1 MTSLASR
8 LVFAPLV
15 LAFGLIATAQ
25 AQAQA
30 GAATV
35 PQADWKATH
44 HEDPDALWKIVH
56 DHCAPAAASG
66 VYPPSPCAA
75 VHQGP
80 GGYAILKDRHGAYQY
95 LVLPL
100 ARTQGIESP
109 ELIRPDAPNYLA
121 AAWRARLYVEA
132 ALGMAQPREVLG
144 LVVNSPEGRSQNQ
157 LHIHVDCM
165 RRDVRDALA
174 RQLRHISSRW
184 RWLPV
189 GLPPHGHRYMARWVD
204 GTELH
209 VNPFADL
216 ARALPAGDRMD
227 MHGLAVVGASRGP
240 ARPGFILLSDRIGPD
255 DRANAE
261 ELQDVDCTMARRPP
275 PL

>member
-1 MTSLASR
+1 MTIPHSR
-8 LVFAPLV
+8 LVLAGLA
-15 LAFGLIATAQ
+15 LAFGLTATAQ
-25 AQAQA
+25 AQSTTAQA
-30 GAATV
+30 AA
-35 PQADWKATH
+35 PQVDGKATH
-44 HEDPDALWKIVH
+44 REDPDALWKIVH
-56 DHCAPAAASG
+56 DHCAPAAADG
-66 VYPPSPCAA
+66 IYPPSPCAA
-75 VHQGP
+75 VHQGA
-80 GGYAILKDRHGAYQY
+80 GGYAVLKDRHGAYQY

-109 ELIRPDAPNYLA
+109 ELARPDAPNYLA
-121 AAWRARLYVEA
+121 EAWRARLYVEA
-132 ALGMAQPREVLG
+132 ALGLAQPREVLG

-204 GTELH
+204 GTELPI
-209 VNPFADL
+209 NPFADL
-216 ARALPAGDRMD
+216 ARALPAGDRMA